1 MAIYFARESIRE
13 PSGEEFIGRR
23 SYESYETYGPC
34 VDCCPAA
41 FTLMPMKQRVLLG
54 MSGGVDSSVA
64 GYLLREQGY
73 EVVGVTMKV
82 WPQDCI
88 SRAEDKCCGPQAV
101 ADARGVAHA
110 LGIPHYVVDEA
121 DQFER
126 LVIDYFASEYQ
137 AGRTPNPCVMCNEK
151 LKFGNLWSKARAL
164 GCDYIATGHY
174 AIIDH
179 VVAACGDRGR
189 VDSRTASGATGV
201 IDPGYSYAVLRKSVD
216 RRKDQSYFL
225 FSLHQPQLRRALTPL
240 GRMMKPQIR
249 EIARSLGL
257 KVADKIDSQEICFVP
272 GNDYK
277 AFLRSR
283 LGENEFH
290 RGEIYDVDG
299 NFVGEHDGIELFT
312 IGQRKGLPGGSLRP
326 RYVVDLDP
334 ETNRVIVGDADDLVA
349 DEFEIDRVNWH
360 PVVAMTKADSASPL
374 DEGEGTEVRGIP
386 SQNRESREPS
396 PYPLPWEGRGEE
408 TPRGQDRGF
417 SFEAT
422 VKIRYNHPGTP
433 ATIVLSEDNRA
444 RICLHEPQRAVTPG
458 QAAVIYKDDV
468 VLGGGWI
475 CRREAPVLA

>member
-1 MAIYFARESIRE
+1 MN
-13 PSGEEFIGRR
+13 PN
-23 SYESYETYGPC
+23 
-34 VDCCPAA
+34 
-41 FTLMPMKQRVLLG
+41 KQRVLLG

-73 EVVGVTMKV
+73 DVVGVTMKV

-101 ADARGVAHA
+101 ADARSVAHA

-164 GCDYIATGHY
+164 GCGYIATGHY
-174 AIIDH
+174 AIIEH
-179 VVAACGDRGR
+179 VVVPQSRDDPGSL
-189 VDSRTASGATGV
+189 DSSIASASAGV
-201 IDPGYSYAVLRKSVD
+201 GGPGYSYAVLRKSVD

-225 FSLHQPQLRRALTPL
+225 FSLHQSQLCRALTPL
-240 GRMMKPQIR
+240 GGMTKPQIR

-277 AFLRSR
+277 TFLRSH
-283 LGENEFH
+283 LGDSGFH
-290 RGEIYDVDG
+290 RGEIRDVDG

-312 IGQRKGLPGGSLRP
+312 IGQRKGLPGGSVRP

-334 ETNRVIVGDADDLVA
+334 ETNRVVVGDADDLVA

-360 PVVAMTKADSASPL
+360 VVGKIGDPGS
-374 DEGEGTEVRGIP
+374 
-386 SQNRESREPS
+386 
-396 PYPLPWEGRGEE
+396 
-408 TPRGQDRGF
+408 

-422 VKIRYNHPGTP
+422 VKIRYNHPGTHASVAP
-433 ATIVLSEDNRA
+433 LENNRA
-444 RICLHEPQRAVTPG
+444 RVRLHEPQRAVTPG
-458 QAAVIYKDDV
+458 QAAVVYNDDV
-468 VLGGGWI
+468 VVGGGWI
-475 CRREAPVLA
+475 CRREAAVLA

>member
-1 MAIYFARESIRE
+1 MNR
-13 PSGEEFIGRR
+13 
-23 SYESYETYGPC
+23 
-34 VDCCPAA
+34 D
-41 FTLMPMKQRVLLG
+41 KQRVLLG

-101 ADARGVAHA
+101 ADARSVAHS

-126 LVIDYFASEYQ
+126 LVIDYFSSEYQ

-151 LKFGNLWSKARAL
+151 LKFGNLWSKAQAL

-174 AIIDH
+174 AIIEH
-179 VVAACGDRGR
+179 HPDR
-189 VDSRTASGATGV
+189 
-201 IDPGYSYAVLRKSVD
+201 AVLRKGVD
-216 RRKDQSYFL
+216 PRKDQSYFL
-225 FSLHQPQLRRALTPL
+225 FSLRQPQLRRALTPL
-240 GRMMKPQIR
+240 GTMSKPQIR
-249 EIARSLGL
+249 EIARSLAL

-277 AFLRSR
+277 AFLRSH

-299 NFVGEHDGIELFT
+299 NFVGEHEGIELFT
-312 IGQRKGLPGGSLRP
+312 IGQRKGLPGGSARP

-334 ETNRVIVGDADDLVA
+334 ETNRVIVGDADDLVC

-360 PVVAMTKADSASPL
+360 SAGVTDPGYNDRIDAVV
-374 DEGEGTEVRGIP
+374 R
-386 SQNRESREPS
+386 
-396 PYPLPWEGRGEE
+396 
-408 TPRGQDRGF
+408 
-417 SFEAT
+417 
-422 VKIRYNHPGTP
+422 IRYSHPGTK
-433 ATIVLSEDNRA
+433 AAVASLEHNRA
-444 RICLHEPQRAVTPG
+444 HIRLHEPQRAVTPG
-458 QAAVIYKDDV
+458 QAAVIYDGDV
-468 VLGGGWI
+468 VIGGGWI
-475 CRREAPVLA
+475 CRREAAVPA